1 MQVAGRQP
9 KEVCRKTSAGQQ
21 NQHYAHM
28 LCYSQEGL
36 DCRQVLRIGR
46 PRNTMLR
53 IKLFYCLY
61 KRHSSRSTKAKLD
74 RLHRNPFTW
83 PLAPA
88 NHCLPFS
95 DSSGE
100 TSVALNVTG
109 CHPVAIICAGA
120 ANATGTVTP
129 LPALGAT

>member
-1 MQVAGRQP
+1 
-9 KEVCRKTSAGQQ
+9 
-21 NQHYAHM
+21 M
-28 LCYSQEGL
+28 LCYSQEGVESG
-36 DCRQVLRIGR
+36 QVLRIGW

-61 KRHSSRSTKAKLD
+61 ERHKPLSTKTRSDK
-74 RLHRNPFTW
+74 LHRKTFTS

-95 DSSGE
+95 ASSGE
-100 TSVALNVTG
+100 TSAALNVTG
-109 CHPVAIICAGA
+109 CHPEAIICAGA

-129 LPALGAT
+129 PPALGAT